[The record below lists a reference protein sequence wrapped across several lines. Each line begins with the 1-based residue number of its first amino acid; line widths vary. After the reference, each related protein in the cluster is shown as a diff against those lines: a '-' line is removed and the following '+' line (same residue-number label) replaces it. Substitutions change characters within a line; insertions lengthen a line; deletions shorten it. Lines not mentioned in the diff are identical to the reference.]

1 MKNIEIPEDLLDKL
15 QFLNSCISQVT
26 NRENKVLWNGTF
38 PLYSD
43 TIMAAVQKLV
53 EERNKIWLGSSN
65 RRIYKMSHR
74 A

>member
-15 QFLNSCISQVT
+15 EFLNSCVNQVT
-26 NRENKVLWNGTF
+26 NRKHKALWNDTF

-43 TIMAAVQKLV
+43 TNVAVVQKSG
-53 EERNKIWLGSSN
+53 EGRNKIWLGSSDT
-65 RRIYKMSHR
+65 RIYKMSHR

>member
-15 QFLNSCISQVT
+15 QFLNSCINQVT
-26 NRENKVLWNGTF
+26 NRKHKALWSGTF

-43 TIMAAVQKLV
+43 TIVAVVQKPV
-53 EERNKIWLGSSN
+53 EGRNKVWLGSSN
-65 RRIYKMSHR
+65 TRIYKMSHR